1 MKEDWKYQKIYELQT
16 SAGKREVLKQDSVTA
31 AGGPDAAVK
40 KVKQYGHGNTGKAF
54 IAPVLDLNPKSLLD
68 VGCGYNEFCYDL
80 VRARARPVPED
91 DVWQA
96 HLKARMKSDN
106 VDFMPEIDR
115 SKIELPEIGIFAVGV
130 DCACPGADVIASAAE
145 LPFCNNSFEI
155 ITSFDCMEH
164 IAEEEI
170 EQVINELHRV
180 SSRHIFLQIDLADH
194 GTKIDGETLHVTL
207 KEREWWNEMI
217 QKKFKIEITHEFYT
231 SNHPGTTSN
240 INGKAAA
247 RMIHK
252 STEDLHVV
260 KGIKI

>member
-1 MKEDWKYQKIYELQT
+1 
-16 SAGKREVLKQDSVTA
+16 
-31 AGGPDAAVK
+31 
-40 KVKQYGHGNTGKAF
+40 
-54 IAPVLDLNPKSLLD
+54 
-68 VGCGYNEFCYDL
+68 
-80 VRARARPVPED
+80 
-91 DVWQA
+91 
-96 HLKARMKSDN
+96 
-106 VDFMPEIDR
+106 
-115 SKIELPEIGIFAVGV
+115 
-130 DCACPGADVIASAAE
+130 
-145 LPFCNNSFEI
+145 
-155 ITSFDCMEH
+155 MEH